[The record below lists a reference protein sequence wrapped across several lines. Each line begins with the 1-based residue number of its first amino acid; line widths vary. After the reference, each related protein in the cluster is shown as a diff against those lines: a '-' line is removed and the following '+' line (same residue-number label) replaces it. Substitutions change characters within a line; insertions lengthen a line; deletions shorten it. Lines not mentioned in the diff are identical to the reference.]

1 MSKLFTPVKIGSLQL
16 SHRVVMAPLTRLRAE
31 SGDIPGD
38 IMAEYYGQRAS
49 EGGFIIAEAT
59 TVAIT
64 GRGYMNAPGIYSD
77 AQIAGW
83 QKVTETVHQKG
94 GHIYLQ
100 LWHVG
105 RTGHADL
112 MNGEAPVSAS
122 VTPYEGLSY
131 TANGWVQASPNRALT
146 LEEIPAIV
154 EAYRQGAERA
164 KRAGFD
170 GVELHAA
177 NGYLLDQFLQDGS
190 NQRTDAYGGSV
201 ENRAR
206 LLLEVVEAVTSVWG
220 GQHVGVRLAPSG
232 QWNGMHDSNPK
243 ETFGYVATALNRFDL
258 AYLHIVEPRIVGG
271 EAIEAGRPP
280 IASAELRKLFNGT
293 ILAAGG
299 FEKEDAEAIVEKG
312 DADLVVFGRHFISN
326 PDLPER
332 LNSNLPLN
340 SYDRN
345 TFYYDEKAFKGN
357 KAIGYTDYP
366 VYNSQIDT
374 VEIALQSV

>member
-1 MSKLFTPVKIGSLQL
+1 MSQLFTPVKIGSLQL

-31 SGDIPGD
+31 AGDIPGD

-59 TVAIT
+59 TVATT

-77 AQIAGW
+77 EQVAGW
-83 QKVTETVHQKG
+83 RKVTDAVHQKG

-112 MNGEAPVSAS
+112 MNGETPISAS
-122 VTPYEGLSY
+122 VTPYKGLAY
-131 TANGWVQASPNRALT
+131 TPSGWVPVTPNRAVMI
-146 LEEIPAIV
+146 EEIPAVI
-154 EAYRQGAERA
+154 EAFRQSAERA
-164 KRAGFD
+164 KQAGFD

-190 NQRTDAYGGSV
+190 NQRTDDYGGSV

-220 GQHVGVRLAPSG
+220 GQQVGVRIAPSG
-232 QWNGMHDSNPK
+232 QWNGMHDSNPE
-243 ETFGYVATALNRFDL
+243 ETFGYVAKAMNRFDL
-258 AYLHIVEPRIVGG
+258 AYLHIVEPRIIGS

-280 IASAELRKLFNGT
+280 VASAALRKLFHGT

-299 FEKEDAEAIVEKG
+299 FEKEDAELIVEKG

-332 LNSNLPLN
+332 LRLNAPLN
-340 SYDRN
+340 DYDRN
-345 TFYYDEKAFKGN
+345 SFYYDEKAFSGN
-357 KAIGYTDYP
+357 KVLGYTDYP
-366 VYNSQIDT
+366 AMTTAGAV
-374 VEIALQSV
+374 